1 MSKYFFLLIYFISLS
16 NVSFAERE
24 LGHSDW
30 DGLYLPDYM
39 INDKEY
45 PELTMSH
52 SFESYV
58 LIVSYKDKLIIK
70 AKVFAGNPKNIRVSE
85 FEGEIINPKLKKQII
100 KNEDV
105 NVKKNNKI
113 PQKKSPIG
121 DFKCKYC
128 SKSYSRKDNLK
139 RHIVK
144 CKMKDFDKHRGEIL
158 NLQDTLHVE
167 RELYVNT
174 LDKIQTRLGEVENL
188 YKTLRN

>member
-1 MSKYFFLLIYFISLS
+1 MIKSLLIFITFILLS
-16 NVSFAERE
+16 SPSNAERE
-24 LGHSDW
+24 LSLSDW

-100 KNEDV
+100 KNEECKLSIEFIREKNIVSLKLKDSGYGECGDV
-105 NVKKNNKI
+105 RFDGIYYQYEN
-113 PQKKSPIG
+113 PSW
-121 DFKCKYC
+121 
-128 SKSYSRKDNLK
+128 K
-139 RHIVK
+139 R
-144 CKMKDFDKHRGEIL
+144 
-158 NLQDTLHVE
+158 
-167 RELYVNT
+167 YVN
-174 LDKIQTRLGEVENL
+174 
-188 YKTLRN
+188 